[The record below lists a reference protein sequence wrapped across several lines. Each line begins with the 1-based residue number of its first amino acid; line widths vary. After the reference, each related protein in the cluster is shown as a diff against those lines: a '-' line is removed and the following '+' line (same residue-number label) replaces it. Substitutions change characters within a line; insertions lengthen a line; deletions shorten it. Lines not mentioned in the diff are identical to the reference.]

1 MQTMTAILEKSK
13 MGEAPLEFMRF
24 SGERYD
30 EMWKSGFITSDD
42 RVELLDGQIVRKP
55 EMNPPHLYSLLEL
68 HTRMVLQ
75 FHSRAW
81 VSSQTT
87 IRLPQDGRPDPDI
100 TVFKLETPKDRLPFP
115 EDILLLIEV
124 SDSTLARDRD
134 TKLELYA
141 RDGIVEYWI
150 VNLEQAQ
157 LEVYRDPDGT
167 RYATSFTVK
176 NAVPTACLAF
186 PNDPIEWT

>member
-1 MQTMTAILEKSK
+1 MTAMLEKTETK
-13 MGEAPLEFMRF
+13 TTTEAPFELMRF

-30 EMWKSGFITSDD
+30 ELCKSGFITSDD

-68 HTRMVLQ
+68 HTRMILQ

-100 TVFKLETPKDRLPFP
+100 TVFKHETPKDRLPLP
-115 EDILLLIEV
+115 DDIYLLIEV
-124 SDSTLARDRD
+124 SDSTLTRDRE

-150 VNLEQAQ
+150 INLEQHQ

-167 RYATSFTVK
+167 RYASSFTVK
-176 NAVPTACLAF
+176 NATPTPCLAF
-186 PNDPIEWT
+186 PDDPIQWA

>member
-1 MQTMTAILEKSK
+1 MTAMLEKTK
-13 MGEAPLEFMRF
+13 ITEVPFELMRF

-55 EMNPPHLYSLLEL
+55 EMNARHLYGVKDIYDRVFQLF
-68 HTRMVLQ
+68 Q
-75 FHSRAW
+75 NRA
-81 VSSQTT
+81 VTT
-87 IRLPQDGRPDPDI
+87 CQSTIQLPQDGRPDPDI
-100 TVFKLETPKDRLPFP
+100 TLFKLETPRDRLPLP
-115 EDILLLIEV
+115 EDIYLLIEV

-134 TKLELYA
+134 VKLELYA
-141 RDGIVEYWI
+141 RDGIIEYWI
-150 VNLEQAQ
+150 VNLEQNQ
-157 LEVYRDPDGT
+157 LEVYRDPEGT

-186 PNDPIEWT
+186 SNDPIHWA

>member
-1 MQTMTAILEKSK
+1 MTATLEKPK
-13 MGEAPLEFMRF
+13 ITEAPLELMRF

-55 EMNPPHLYSLLEL
+55 DMNPPHIYALLEL

-75 FHSRAW
+75 FHGRVWIAN
-81 VSSQTT
+81 QTT

-100 TVFKLETPKDRLPFP
+100 CLFKLDIPKDRQPLPK
-115 EDILLLIEV
+115 DIHLVIEV
-124 SDSTLARDRD
+124 SDSTLNRDR
-134 TKLELYA
+134 TAKLELYA

-150 VNLEQAQ
+150 VNLEQNQ
-157 LEVYRDPDGT
+157 LEVYRDPEGT

-186 PNDPIEWT
+186 PDDLIQWA

>member
-1 MQTMTAILEKSK
+1 MTAILEKPK
-13 MGEAPLEFMRF
+13 ITEAPLELMRF

-30 EMWKSGFITSDD
+30 ELWKSGFITSDD

-55 EMNPPHLYSLLEL
+55 EVNPRHLYSVKDIYDRVNQLF
-68 HTRMVLQ
+68 Q
-75 FHSRAW
+75 NRA
-81 VSSQTT
+81 VTISQST

-100 TVFKLETPKDRLPFP
+100 TLLKLETPRDRLPLP
-115 EDILLLIEV
+115 TDIYLVIEV

-141 RDGIVEYWI
+141 RDGITEYWI
-150 VNLEQAQ
+150 VNLEQNQ

-167 RYATSFTVK
+167 RYASSFTVK

-186 PNDPIEWT
+186 PDDLIQWA

>member
-1 MQTMTAILEKSK
+1 MVEKTKSS
-13 MGEAPLEFMRF
+13 EAPLEFMRF

-55 EMNPPHLYSLLEL
+55 EMNPRHLYGVKDIYDRVFQLF
-68 HTRMVLQ
+68 Q
-75 FHSRAW
+75 NRA
-81 VSSQTT
+81 VT
-87 IRLPQDGRPDPDI
+87 ICQSTIQLPQDGRPDPDI
-100 TVFKLETPKDRLPFP
+100 TLFKLETPRNRLPLP
-115 EDILLLIEV
+115 TDIYLVIEV
-124 SDSTLARDRD
+124 SDSTLIRDRE

-150 VNLEQAQ
+150 VNLEQHQ

-167 RYATSFTVK
+167 RYASSFTVK
-176 NAVPTACLAF
+176 NAKPMACLAF
-186 PNDPIEWT
+186 PDDLIEW

>member
-1 MQTMTAILEKSK
+1 MTAILEKTKLS
-13 MGEAPLEFMRF
+13 EAPLELMRF
-24 SGERYD
+24 TGERYD
-30 EMWKSGFITSDD
+30 ELCRIGFITSDD

-100 TVFKLETPKDRLPFP
+100 TVFKLETPRDHLPLP

-124 SDSTLARDRD
+124 SDSTLNRDRE

-150 VNLEQAQ
+150 VNLEQNQ
-157 LEVYRDPDGT
+157 LEVYRDPEGT

-176 NAVPTACLAF
+176 NAKPTACLAF
-186 PNDPIEWT
+186 PDDLIEWS